1 MSATKERDN
10 DVMTTAST
18 AGTSTLSALDPS
30 HPVLVMGNGPV
41 GQTAALLL
49 ASWNVPVVLLDS
61 RPERDPIGSKA
72 LCQQRDV
79 LDIWGKVGAGQQIAD
94 EGVTWEQSRT
104 LYKENDLFVQG
115 FVNRG
120 MSPYPPFVNVGQ
132 NRTEDILDEKIAA
145 QPLIDVRWGH
155 EAIALRQ
162 DDESVTLT
170 CKRPDASTV
179 EVSGAYCIA
188 AAGAR
193 GDSVREML
201 GLTFDGKTFE
211 DYFLICDIKTDMPGW
226 ELERRFYFDPPW
238 NPGRQV
244 LIHPCPDSTFRIDWQ
259 VPPNYDLD
267 AEEASGTLDKRIRT
281 VIGERDYEIVWKSV
295 YRFHAR
301 QVDRMRVGR
310 VLLAGDLAHLVAPF
324 GARGLNSGVPDAENA
339 AWKIAYVMHGWAD
352 DSLLD
357 SYHWER
363 DAAAK
368 ENLEVTGTT
377 MSFLVPQNS
386 REWTE
391 RREILE
397 AAVKDPSDVSR
408 VNSGRMAEAYW
419 YVDSPLTTKSLE
431 RIFPGRPPRG
441 ADPEP
446 VPGVIVPDAPVTLA
460 DRPEVTRLREI
471 VRDGVTVLLGADAD
485 VEEVR
490 EALGDIHSPLQV
502 LQLADID
509 TSGALSRALDAGAND
524 MFVIRPDAHIAAVV
538 HSATEVARAARRV
551 TCIV

>member
-1 MSATKERDN
+1 
-10 DVMTTAST
+10 MTTET
-18 AGTSTLSALDPS
+18 KAGATLPTLDPAR
-30 HPVLVMGNGPV
+30 PVLVLGNGPV

-49 ASWNVPVVLLDS
+49 ASWNVPVILLDA

-79 LDIWGKVGAGQQIAD
+79 LDIWGKVGAGDQIAE
-94 EGVTWEQSRT
+94 EGVTWKQART
-104 LYKENDLFVQG
+104 LYKENELFVQG
-115 FVNRG
+115 FVDRG
-120 MSPYPPFVNVGQ
+120 MSPYPPFVNIGQ

-155 EAIALRQ
+155 EAVGVKQ
-162 DDESVTLT
+162 DADSVTFT
-170 CKRPDASTV
+170 CKRPDGSTV
-179 EVSGAYCIA
+179 DVTGAYCIA
-188 AAGAR
+188 CAGSR
-193 GDSVREML
+193 GDSVRDML
-201 GLTFDGKTFE
+201 GVTFDGKTFE

-226 ELERRFYFDPPW
+226 EQERRFYFDPPW

-259 VPPNYDLD
+259 VPPNYDLET
-267 AEEASGTLDKRIRT
+267 EESTGALDKRIKT
-281 VIGERDYEIVWKSV
+281 VIGDKDYEIIWKSV

-301 QVDRMRVGR
+301 QVDRMRVGK
-310 VLLAGDLAHLVAPF
+310 VLIAGDLAHLVAPF

-368 ENLEVTGTT
+368 ENLDVTATT
-377 MSFLVPQNS
+377 MRFLVPQNS

-397 AAVKDPSDVSR
+397 GAVKDPTDISR
-408 VNSGRMAEAYW
+408 VNSGRMSEAYW
-419 YVDSPLTTKSLE
+419 YIDSPLTTRSLS
-431 RIFPGRPPRG
+431 RIFPGRPPKG
-441 ADPEP
+441 ADPDP
-446 VPGVIVPDAPVTLA
+446 VPGVIVPDVPITLA
-460 DRPEVTRLREI
+460 GRPDVTRLRQI
-471 VRDGVTVLLGADAD
+471 ARDGVTVLLGDNGS
-485 VEEVR
+485 VEEVS
-490 EALGDIHSPLQV
+490 AA
-502 LQLADID
+502 LADLQSPVRVVKIAD
-509 TSGALSRALDAGAND
+509 IEKSGVLARALDASADD

-538 HSATEVARAARRV
+538 QSASEVARSVRRL
-551 TCIV
+551 TCVA

>member
-10 DVMTTAST
+10 DVMTTTST
-18 AGTSTLSALDPS
+18 AGTSTLGALDPA
-30 HPVLVMGNGPV
+30 HPVVVLGNGPV

-155 EAIALRQ
+155 EAIAVRQ

-193 GDSVREML
+193 GDSVRETL

-226 ELERRFYFDPPW
+226 ALERRFYFDPPW

-244 LIHPCPDSTFRIDWQ
+244 LIHPCPNSTFRIDWQ

-310 VLLAGDLAHLVAPF
+310 VLIAGDLAHLVAPF

-368 ENLEVTGTT
+368 ENLDVTGTT
-377 MSFLVPQNS
+377 MRFLVPQNS

-419 YVDSPLTTKSLE
+419 YVDSPLTTRSLE

-446 VPGVIVPDAPVTLA
+446 VPGVIVPDAPVTLS

-485 VEEVR
+485 VQEVR
-490 EALGDIHSPLQV
+490 EALLDIHSPLQV

-509 TSGALSRALDAGAND
+509 TSGALSKALDAGATD

-538 HSATEVARAARRV
+538 HSPTEVARATRRL
-551 TCIV
+551 TCNV